1 MSMYRA
7 ISVYQNYTGQ
17 KQCYDISAST
27 SPDLGTDGWDVQVR
41 RRCVQRIH
49 RGSTGVHGN
58 GDAHVLQW
66 HGHVRKECMGFGCVH
81 TEVR

>member
-1 MSMYRA
+1 MYRA

-41 RRCVQRIH
+41 YRRLVIH
-49 RGSTGVHGN
+49 CGGTGVH
-58 GDAHVLQW
+58 
-66 HGHVRKECMGFGCVH
+66 
-81 TEVR
+81 